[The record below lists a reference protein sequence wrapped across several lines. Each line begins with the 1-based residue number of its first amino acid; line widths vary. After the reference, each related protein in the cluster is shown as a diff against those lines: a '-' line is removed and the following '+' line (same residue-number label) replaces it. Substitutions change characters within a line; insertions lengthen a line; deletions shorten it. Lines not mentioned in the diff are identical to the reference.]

1 MNESSGWKTSGSER
15 VYATPWFSVR
25 RDFVIQP
32 DGNPGEYFVVERA
45 PAVVIV
51 AEDAAGDLVL
61 VEMTRYTLGR
71 RLFEFPA
78 GMVEPGEDPRD
89 AAKRE
94 LREETGMI
102 AGSIEELGIV
112 YPSPGLSDERGHV
125 FLAGDLVEGEA
136 DLDGTEQDML
146 TYRKSPDDI
155 RTYIAEERTQ
165 TGFFLSAFLLYE
177 QWKKTNESR

>member
-1 MNESSGWKTSGSER
+1 MNESFGWKTNGSET
-15 VYATPWFSVR
+15 VYRNPWFSVR
-25 RDFVIQP
+25 RDSVIRP
-32 DGNPGEYFVVERA
+32 DGKPGEYFVVERA

-51 AEDAAGDLVL
+51 AEDAVGDLVL
-61 VEMTRYTLGR
+61 VEMTRYTIGR

-78 GMVEPGEDPRD
+78 GMVESGEDPKE

-102 AGSIEELGIV
+102 AGRIEELGTV

-125 FLAGDLVEGEA
+125 FLARDLVEGEA

-146 TYRKSPDDI
+146 TYRKSTDDI
-155 RTYIAEERTQ
+155 RTYIAGERMQ

-177 QWKKTNESR
+177 QWKKTDESR